1 MVRVLTVGMVVV
13 AALVVTAP
21 LRAQRANVSRV
32 VKAEAHGTLVHDPD
46 VLPQTV
52 TFGQLIAAINGQP
65 QHIARLKGM
74 TDLQSS
80 GVRLVNVAG
89 LMVGNNPQAL
99 QNALDR
105 NTHSVNDM
113 RAAVGASTV
122 IMGMLRERELTA
134 TNVVAVDVAANGTV
148 WVFFRQ

>member
-1 MVRVLTVGMVVV
+1 
-13 AALVVTAP
+13 VTK
-21 LRAQRANVSRV
+21 VES
-32 VKAEAHGTLVHDPD
+32 HGTLAHDPN

-74 TDLQSS
+74 TDLQTS

-89 LMVGNNPQAL
+89 LLVGNNQQAL

-105 NTHSVNDM
+105 NTHSVTEM
-113 RAAVGASTV
+113 RQAVDVSTV